1 MKVFTLLLAMAFS
14 VVARSQ
20 NTINNYQYVLIP
32 EKFDMFKQENQYNM
46 NTMAKSLLEG
56 VGFKAYMTDEQLPA
70 DLANNKCSA
79 LKVDLVEKKKFL
91 STGLILL
98 LKDCQG
104 TIVYQ
109 SEEGKS
115 REKEWQLAYNE
126 ALRNAVGFLNK
137 ANYKYEGP
145 AATTTAIAP
154 ATTSTPTA
162 TPATTTSAPVI
173 APATPASVTDI
184 KDVLYAQA
192 NANGYQLID
201 TSPKKV
207 MSLLKTSQA
216 DSFIADD
223 GVAKGIVFK
232 KGGEWYF
239 EYYQDEQLMS
249 KKLNIK
255 F

>member
-14 VVARSQ
+14 VIARSQ
-20 NTINNYQYVLIP
+20 NTINNYQYVLVP
-32 EKFDMFKQENQYNM
+32 ERFEMFKQENQYGM
-46 NTMAKSLLEG
+46 NTLAKSLLEG
-56 VGFKAYMTDEQLPA
+56 VGFKAYMADEQLPA
-70 DLANNKCSA
+70 DLASNKCNA
-79 LKVDLVEKKKFL
+79 LKAELVEKKKFL
-91 STGLILL
+91 STGLILV

-104 TIVYQ
+104 NVVYQ

-126 ALRNAVGFLNK
+126 ALRNAVGFLSK
-137 ANYKYEGP
+137 AQYKYDGSAP
-145 AATTTAIAP
+145 AAATATTTNTP
-154 ATTSTPTA
+154 AVVMTAA
-162 TPATTTSAPVI
+162 TPAT
-173 APATPASVTDI
+173 VTDS

-201 TSPKKV
+201 TSPRKV
-207 MSLLKTSQA
+207 MSLLKTSQV

-223 GVAKGIVFK
+223 GVARGIVFK

-239 EYYQDEQLMS
+239 EYYQDEKLVS

>member
-14 VVARSQ
+14 VIARSQ
-20 NTINNYQYVLIP
+20 STLNNYQYVLIP
-32 EKFDMFKQENQYNM
+32 EKFDIFKQENQYNM

-70 DLANNKCSA
+70 DLASNKCSA
-79 LKVDLVEKKKFL
+79 LKAELVEKKKFL
-91 STGLILL
+91 STGLILI

-137 ANYKYEGP
+137 AQYKYEGP
-145 AATTTAIAP
+145 ATVAATTPPAP
-154 ATTSTPTA
+154 ANAPVITAA
-162 TPATTTSAPVI
+162 TPATI
-173 APATPASVTDI
+173 TDS

-239 EYYQDEQLMS
+239 EYYQDEKLVS